1 MNHALFEKHYQ
12 EQLKLL
18 PEISQQAISSF
29 SWVGVLLDIGK
40 SYALQLDELEDL
52 QLETMM
58 LLTGVASADEY
69 ESELSGLLPLSKIEL
84 DKLLGDVNTKIL
96 GPIHDYII
104 NGGPITPGPM
114 EQAGVSLMSEE
125 EGTTTQ
131 KNPIYSPMR
140 IDPLPVNEDQK
151 LSTDPQKRED
161 IIEHKLDDIF
171 HETLEHVE
179 HV

>member
-1 MNHALFEKHYQ
+1 MNQALFEKHYQ

-29 SWVGVLLDIGK
+29 NWIGVLLDIGK

-58 LLTGVASADEY
+58 LLTGIASADEY

-84 DKLLGDVNTKIL
+84 SKLLGDVNAKIL
-96 GPIHDYII
+96 QPIHDYII

-114 EQAGVSLMSEE
+114 EQAGVNLVNEDESI
-125 EGTTTQ
+125 TTQ
-131 KNPIYSPMR
+131 NTSTYSPIR

-151 LSTDPQKRED
+151 LPTDPQKRED